1 MPPDWL
7 QPRHLALL
15 KLMARR
21 LQLDRRFRRRFD
33 SSDLVGETLLRAQ
46 QKIRQF
52 RGGTEPELLA
62 WLQQILHNVACDE
75 IRKGK
80 AKQRDLDLERSL
92 NDAMNESSA
101 RLDAWLPD
109 LQPTPTQQLVQQ
121 ELLLRVAEALNR
133 LPDDQRD
140 AILLHHTL
148 GAKVNDIAAQLCRT
162 RSSVALLIYRGLKTV
177 RKLLSDSL

>member
-1 MPPDWL
+1 MLPDWL
-7 QPRHLALL
+7 QPRHLDLL

-46 QKIRQF
+46 QGIRQF
-52 RGGTEPELLA
+52 GGGTEPELIA
-62 WLQQILHNVACDE
+62 WLQRILHNVACDE

-92 NDAMNESSA
+92 NAAVAESSA
-101 RLDAWLPD
+101 QIGAWLAD
-109 LQPTPTQQLVQQ
+109 LQPSPSQQLQQQ
-121 ELLLRVAEALNR
+121 ELLLRVAAALNE

-140 AILLHHTL
+140 VIILHHTL
-148 GAKVNDIAAQLCRT
+148 GAKVNDIAEQLGRT
-162 RSSVALLIYRGLKTV
+162 RKSVALLLYRGLKTL
-177 RKLLSDSL
+177 RTLLSDSP